1 MRSRWIIAA
10 VLALVGIVWIGQGTG
25 VIRGSGFMT
34 DDIRWAIV
42 GRGAPRGRC
51 RRGVDGRQVP
61 PEDLSQPAQVASA
74 RPTVTS

>member
-34 DDIRWAIV
+34 DDIRWAVVGVVLLVAGLIV
-42 GRGAPRGRC
+42 AWTAVRSRPR
-51 RRGVDGRQVP
+51 
-61 PEDLSQPAQVASA
+61 
-74 RPTVTS
+74 T

>member
-42 GRGAPRGRC
+42 GVVLLVAGAVVAWTAVRSRPR
-51 RRGVDGRQVP
+51 
-61 PEDLSQPAQVASA
+61 
-74 RPTVTS
+74 T